1 MSCRAFFPFST
12 NLDTWPLPASNG
24 SQGQTSIGPD
34 ALFGGALNCTAIGSA
49 NASLPAVPY
58 GANGPFSINLWMR
71 TTGYGGQGYSY
82 VFNHM
87 GAYGRPR
94 VPDANDWGPNQVRQA
109 CMIPGNAASPMVQQH
124 SAHLLSNNSHELP

>member
-1 MSCRAFFPFST
+1 MPCRAFFPFST

-24 SQGQTSIGPD
+24 TQGQTSIGPD
-34 ALFGGALNCTAIGSA
+34 ALFGGALNCTAVASA

-71 TTGYGGQGYSY
+71 TTGYRGQDYSY

-87 GAYGRPR
+87 GTYGRPNA
-94 VPDANDWGPNQVRQA
+94 ANASDWGLNQVRQGYP
-109 CMIPGNAASPMVQQH
+109 ISGNAVSPM
-124 SAHLLSNNSHELP
+124 